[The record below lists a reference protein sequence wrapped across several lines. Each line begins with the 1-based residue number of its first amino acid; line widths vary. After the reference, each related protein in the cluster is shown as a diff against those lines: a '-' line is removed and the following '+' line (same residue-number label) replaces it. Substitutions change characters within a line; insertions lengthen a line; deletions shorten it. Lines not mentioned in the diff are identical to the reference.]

1 MQEITTIN
9 LGGMLGYGANCYLIK
24 TDQGY
29 ILIDTG
35 FSPKRAILDK
45 GLERAGCKPG
55 NLKLIV
61 LTHGHG
67 DHIGNCVYLR
77 TKYAAPIAIHRG
89 DSEMVE
95 GEGVETNVFNRI
107 LLSVISFIAGLGEIE
122 RFKPDLYLEEG
133 DGFSEYGFDAKVLHL
148 PGHSPGSIGILTA
161 GGGPSTGFQP
171 AQPGSS
177 GQALFC
183 GDLFVNVTKPVKHSI
198 VIDEAAF
205 KTSVERLKNLSINT
219 VYPWHGKPF
228 PGSSLQ
234 TFPEE

>member
-1 MQEITTIN
+1 MQAITIIN
-9 LGGMLGYGANCYLIK
+9 LGGMLGYGANCYLVK

-45 GLERAGCKPG
+45 ELERAGCKPG

-67 DHIGNCVYLR
+67 DHIGNCAYLR
-77 TKYAAPIAIHRG
+77 AKYAAPVAIHRG

-95 GEGVETNVFNRI
+95 REGIETNVFNRI
-107 LLSVISFIAGLGEIE
+107 ILNVLSLIAGLGEIE

-133 DGFSEYGFDAKVLHL
+133 DGLSEYGFDAKVLHL
-148 PGHSPGSIGILTA
+148 PGHSNGCIGILTA
-161 GGGPSTGFQP
+161 
-171 AQPGSS
+171 S
-177 GQALFC
+177 GELFC

-198 VIDEAAF
+198 VTDAAAF
-205 KTSVERLKNLSINT
+205 SASVERLNNLSVTTI
-219 VYPWHGKPF
+219 YPGHGKPF
-228 PGSSLQ
+228 SGSSLR
-234 TFPEE
+234 TIA